1 MLTIKIDIAAR
12 KNYGGKRTAKDI
24 KYIVIHYTGNDGDSD
39 EANARFFR
47 ENIRNASAHYFVDDD
62 SVTQSVPE
70 DFVAYSVGGEKYPSC
85 DRTGGGK
92 WHGKC
97 TNFNS
102 ISIELCDTK
111 RNGKFDFTEETLENA
126 AELCRRQMK
135 KYGIPIENV
144 IRHFDVVGKICPA
157 PFVNDEKA
165 WEEFKER
172 IVDEVKYY
180 ENINEVPTWAQP
192 MVKDMIQKGCFANT
206 QQLHLS
212 DDMLRTMALMQR
224 YHGK

>member
-1 MLTIKIDIAAR
+1 MLTIKVDIAAR
-12 KNYGGKRTAKDI
+12 KNYGGRRTAKDI

-47 ENIRNASAHYFVDDD
+47 ENIRNASAHFFVDDD

-97 TNFNS
+97 TNKNS
-102 ISIELCDTK
+102 ISIELCDTR
-111 RNGKFDFTEETLENA
+111 RNGKFDFTEETLENG
-126 AELCRRQMK
+126 AELCRRLMQ

-144 IRHFDVVGKICPA
+144 IRHFDVVGKNCPA
-157 PFVNDEKA
+157 PLVDESK
-165 WEEFKER
+165 WKKFKER

-180 ENINEVPTWAQP
+180 ETINEVPKWAKGMIQ
-192 MVKDMIQKGCFANT
+192 DMIQKGCFADI
-206 QQLHLS
+206 QKLHVS
-212 DDMLRTMALMQR
+212 EDMLRTMALMQR

>member
-192 MVKDMIQKGCFANT
+192 MIKDMIQKGCFANIK
-206 QQLHLS
+206 QLHLS
-212 DDMLRTMALMQR
+212 DDMLRTIALMQR
-224 YHGK
+224 YNGK

>member
-1 MLTIKIDIAAR
+1 MLTIKVDIAAR
-12 KNYGGKRTAKDI
+12 KNYGGRRTAKDI
-24 KYIVIHYTGNDGDSD
+24 KYIVFHYTGNDGDSD

-47 ENIRNASAHYFVDDD
+47 ENIRNASAHFFVDDD

-97 TNFNS
+97 TNKNS
-102 ISIELCDTK
+102 ISIELCDTR

-126 AELCRRQMK
+126 VALCQLLLK
-135 KYGIPIENV
+135 KYNIPAENI

-180 ENINEVPTWAQP
+180 ETVKEVPKWAQP
-192 MVKDMIQKGCFANT
+192 MIQDMIDKGCFSDKKA
-206 QQLHLS
+206 LHLS
-212 DDMLRTMALMQR
+212 DDMIRTMALMQR
-224 YHGK
+224 YNSK

>member
-192 MVKDMIQKGCFANT
+192 MIKDMIQKGCFANIK
-206 QQLHLS
+206 QLHLS